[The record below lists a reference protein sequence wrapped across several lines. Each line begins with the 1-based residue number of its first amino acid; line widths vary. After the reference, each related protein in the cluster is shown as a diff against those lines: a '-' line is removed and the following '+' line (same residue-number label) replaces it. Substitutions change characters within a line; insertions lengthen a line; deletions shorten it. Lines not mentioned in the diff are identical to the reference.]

1 MWHEKYMKN
10 NNKINNIKLMKRTYQ
25 KIFYGLIKRHYYYL
39 SSPLRILPDCFV
51 IGVVRSGTT
60 SLHHYLGQHQC
71 IGSSAYD
78 AIGYFDDNYH
88 LGINWYKSLFP
99 TKFARDKIIKKYGK
113 FLTYDVTPFYIYK
126 PIVAKRIFESFPK
139 AKIISNLRN
148 PVDRAYSNYILM
160 LQNGG
165 TTKTFEEVVQISM
178 DKIDKN
184 KSKLNDEVYLVNTF
198 DENILARGFYAD
210 QLKIWFEKFQKKQLL
225 IIPSEDL
232 AQKTNEILSKVF
244 EFLDLPYFKIK
255 DFTKHNKREYL
266 PMKNETRKLL
276 IEFYQP
282 HNEKLC
288 NLINQHFDWDK

>member
-184 KSKLNDEVYLVNTF
+184 KSKLNDEAYLVNTF

>member
-1 MWHEKYMKN
+1 MKY
-10 NNKINNIKLMKRTYQ
+10 NNKINNNTSIKKIYQ
-25 KIFYGLIKRHYYYL
+25 IVFYGLIKRHYYYL
-39 SSPLRILPDCFV
+39 SSPFRVLPECFV

-60 SLHHYLGQHQC
+60 SLYHYLSQHPC

-78 AIGYFDDNYH
+78 EIGYFDDNYH

-165 TTKTFEEVVQISM
+165 TTKTFEEMVQISM

-184 KSKLNDEVYLVNTF
+184 KSKLNDEAYLVNTF

-232 AQKTNEILSKVF
+232 AQKTDEILSKVF

-282 HNEKLC
+282 HNKKLYS
-288 NLINQHFDWDK
+288 LINQHFDWDK